1 MRIRSSSATRRL
13 LDWDLLGRDSKGGK
27 SATAKGGP
35 DVYGYHD
42 AKGCF
47 GGERAT
53 AVFQAHGAKMKKAVA
68 KLTVEKMDQTDRDA
82 WVDYFVSK
90 YTIEPLELYP
100 DSIEIGLDEKTVRV
114 YNPMARMLPY
124 QSEYVERP
132 GIRATC
138 RVAFTGDP
146 DLFQLTPST
155 YSLSDTYEYDFI
167 DNPDSEGIG
176 YLHLSY
182 ELTQDRASAEAIRS
196 HFESEVGAFKLASDR
211 VNADAEGFNASLR
224 SLVEC
229 AVDQR
234 IGQLNKLATIKQ
246 GLNLPLNRVEGA
258 PMALPIPLKK
268 KRLIFSVPKPSTD
281 GPARSIGDDDY
292 AHVTEVIDGLCAIME
307 AAPGSYCA
315 FDEEQLRCHL
325 LGVLNTH
332 YENATG
338 ETFRNHGKT
347 DIYIPFEDHA
357 AYIAECKCWHGR
369 KKFLQ
374 AIEQLFSYTTWRDTK
389 VSVIVFNKAT
399 ANFEHV
405 LDEID
410 GALFERAISVRRP
423 KPSRWTCEIQNEQDE
438 RVMHV
443 TVQVFNLYYSN

>member
-1 MRIRSSSATRRL
+1 MLGFR
-13 LDWDLLGRDSKGGK
+13 DGKHCFQGDLTSNAFLARGEQMSKEV
-27 SATAKGGP
+27 SVLSAKG
-35 DVYGYHD
+35 
-42 AKGCF
+42 
-47 GGERAT
+47 
-53 AVFQAHGAKMKKAVA
+53 
-68 KLTVEKMDQTDRDA
+68 MDQTDRDA
-82 WVDYFVSK
+82 WIDYFVSK
-90 YTIEPLELYP
+90 YAIEPLELYP
-100 DSIEIGLDEKTVRV
+100 DSIEIDFDEKTVRV

-124 QSEYVERP
+124 QSEYFDKP

-138 RVAFTGDP
+138 RIAFTGDP
-146 DLFQLTPST
+146 ALFQLTPST
-155 YSLSDTYEYDFI
+155 YSLSDSYDYDRI
-167 DNPDSEGIG
+167 DSPNSEGIG

-182 ELTQDRASAEAIRS
+182 ELPQDTASAESIRS
-196 HFESEVGAFKLASDR
+196 HFESEVRAFKLAADR
-211 VNADAEGFNASLR
+211 ASADAERFNASLR
-224 SLVEC
+224 ELVER
-229 AVDQR
+229 AVDRR
-234 IGQLNKLATIKQ
+234 IEQIGKLATIRQ

-258 PMALPIPLKK
+258 PMAQPIPLKK
-268 KRLIFSVPKPSTD
+268 KRLVFSVPVPSAD

-292 AHVTEVIDGLCAIME
+292 AHITEVIDGLCAIME
-307 AAPGSYCA
+307 AAPGAYCG

-347 DIYIPFEDHA
+347 DIYIPFDDHA

-374 AIEQLFSYTTWRDTK
+374 ALEQLFSYTTWRDTK

-405 LDEID
+405 LDETNE
-410 GALFERAISVRRP
+410 ALSERAISVRRP

-443 TVQVFNLYYSN
+443 TVQVFNLYFSN